1 MEYLDLLCCAI
12 QIVFGESKFGRNQT
26 GQSFVAS
33 LLFWRRRLIFWI
45 EQAHEACQIVNEAQT
60 V

>member
-1 MEYLDLLCCAI
+1 MEHFDLLSRAI

-26 GQSFVAS
+26 GQSFVAR
-33 LLFWRRRLIFWI
+33 LLFWRRRLAFWI
-45 EQAHEACQIVNEAQT
+45 EQAHEACEVVNEAQT